1 MERSFSL
8 AREWGRPFSR
18 VLNIF
23 MMAAGAGGAAW
34 KWGVGGGGYLEGG

>member
-1 MERSFSL
+1 MARERSFSL

-23 MMAAGAGGAAW
+23 MMAAGVLAEPLGNGEL
-34 KWGVGGGGYLEGG
+34 GGGG